1 MSDGDRGPGRHEASD
16 AEPAEP
22 DGGEWPPGRRL
33 AGRRS
38 QLVLVAAGVAAVGL
52 LPVIVAYT
60 QLGYT
65 GVATSEPAATTP
77 TDDAVGALERAAFA
91 ASVDAQARSPWS
103 DRRAVASAVATDF
116 DQRAAGIEAGGLGQE
131 RVHAIERNASAATT
145 WAGTDCPGGP
155 NRQFGPCQAIDGVVV
170 QDRGG
175 DVHVVA
181 IAVDVRTVVD
191 RGEYSGTYVL
201 EAEVGDRAG

>member
-1 MSDGDRGPGRHEASD
+1 VS
-16 AEPAEP
+16 P
-22 DGGEWPPGRRL
+22 DGSGPEDRTGTRHPGRRL

-60 QLGYT
+60 QLGYG

-91 ASVDAQARSPWS
+91 ASVGAQGRSPWS
-103 DRRAVASAVATDF
+103 DRQATASAVASNF
-116 DQRAAGIEAGGLGQE
+116 DQRAASVASGGLGRD
-131 RVHAIERNASAATT
+131 RVHAIRRNASAATA
-145 WAGTDCPGGP
+145 WAGVACPGGP
-155 NRQFGPCQAIDGVVV
+155 NRQFGACDAIDGVVL
-170 QDRGG
+170 QERAG

-181 IAVDVRTVVD
+181 IAVDVRTLVD
-191 RGEYSGTYVL
+191 DGEYEGTYL
-201 EAEVGDRAG
+201 LDAAVGDRAGS